1 MYTRGFKSARA
12 LLLVVCMGSVLPVWS
27 QSTSSGTLAGSVTD
41 PSNAVVP
48 GATVALTDSSTNI
61 ARTTSTN
68 KEGRY
73 IFVDVTPG
81 VYSISVTKSGFATS
95 KTEKHEVKV
104 GESLT
109 LNLSLQVGGANVVV
123 EVSATGTELQTM
135 NATVGNTVTALA
147 IDNLPS
153 IGRDVNTFIELQPGV
168 SAGGDVAGA
177 VNDQS
182 YFSLDG
188 GNNSNDMDGS
198 GGVYTAGQQNLVIG
212 DPTGGMSTQ
221 SFTFSA
227 PSGVLPT
234 PADSVEEFKVN
245 TAGQTADFNSSAG
258 AEIQI
263 VTKRGTSSFHGT
275 AYEYYKD
282 NNWSSNA
289 WANNQNNWE
298 GVAQCGAPNCGHI
311 GLPSYHYSRFGGAIG
326 GPVTNKE
333 ILGGKTFFF
342 YNYEGFRYPNSET
355 ITRNVPSPALR
366 LGLLTNA
373 ATGTIAYNLNN
384 APVVFNGVTYAAN
397 YGCAG
402 APGGK
407 CDPLGLGLNPLVSQ
421 IWNKYEPQSN
431 STCAGGQ
438 YLCDNANV
446 LGFAANLSV
455 PITSNFD
462 VARIDHD
469 FGSKNHFMTSW
480 RYYKMNLAS
489 DSQIDIGGFF
499 PGDTLG
505 TPASQAGNPIRDWY
519 LVAGLTTNITT
530 NTTNDIHYSYLR
542 NWWAWSRAGAPPQI
556 PGLGGALELD
566 GGQQETQDL
575 GPFNVNN
582 GDIRRRFWDGHDNM
596 FRDDISM
603 LKGNHLFQFG
613 GTYQHNWDYHQRNDS
628 GGTINAFPVYEL
640 GNTTNGSGMGALAYP
655 CATTST
661 ISTTPKTCDSLYAN
675 VLGVLSIA
683 SQMFARSGASLTLDP
698 PLSNAFDQST
708 IPYYNVYFSDT
719 WHMKPTLTFTY
730 GLGWALEMP
739 PVEANGK
746 QAVLVDAANQPVT
759 TLGYLANIKTAALQG
774 NVYNPEVG
782 FALVGNASNGLKY
795 PYNPFYGEFS
805 PRVAVAWNPRFDGDS
820 IGGKLFGHDST
831 VVRGGYGRVYG
842 RTNGV
847 VQVLVPLLGLGLE
860 QPVACNSNLASV
872 GSPGNWACGA
882 SLAGTYSNGFRVGST
897 VSSTGG
903 PTVPLVSNVSTTLPQ
918 PAYPGFNNT
927 FSSNPEGLDPNFR
940 ANAIDSFDFTIQ
952 RQISRRV
959 TLEVGYI
966 GRRITH
972 EYQPVEL
979 NPVPYMMTLG
989 GQQFKQA
996 YANLVTQYCG
1006 GLKGLAAGGCAG
1018 ASTTGPTPVTPQ
1030 PFFETALKGTG
1041 YCNGFTS
1048 CTAAV
1053 ASNEGAAYGAG
1064 CTPSAACPA
1073 VNIATG
1079 NLNNAQVWGIWSDLD
1094 SGVGCPTGG
1103 CTVLPGVG
1111 NVGGF
1116 AFPRSL
1122 QSTPIPATCAA
1133 LGQGGLGNNGCTGS
1147 YTDGAFLNAS
1157 IGYGNY
1163 NAGFVSL
1170 KMADWRGLTL
1180 QNNFTWSKALGVG
1193 AQAQSSSVLT
1203 ALDPFNLQE
1212 QYGRQAWDRKFIYNV
1227 FLVYQPPFFK
1237 GQSGFIGRA
1246 LGGWTF
1252 ATIFA
1257 AGSGVPTQV
1266 GTTYSDYQGF
1276 GACDGIGCGD
1286 YDMENAVPIGS
1297 VPNRHAY
1304 YCPGNTYSG
1313 FCSTQ
1318 TNGFPVNYFP
1328 NGVLQASNWRNPI
1341 LGIDNRDG
1349 GSGILGGLA
1358 YWNMDFSIKKSIR
1371 VAEGISLEFQGVF
1384 ANVLNHNQWTD
1395 NYLGLY
1401 NTAGFGALGFNTAPD
1416 NGIGVNGEAEP
1427 RNIQLGARVRF

>member
-1 MYTRGFKSARA
+1 MYTRSVK
-12 LLLVVCMGSVLPVWS
+12 LVLVVLLVVCVGGVLPVWS
-27 QSTSSGTLAGSVTD
+27 QSTSSGTVAGSVVD
-41 PSNAVVP
+41 QSNAVVP
-48 GATVALTDSSTNI
+48 GATVTMTDSSTNI
-61 ARTTSTN
+61 ARTATTN

-81 VYSISVTKSGFATS
+81 LYDISVSKSGFATT
-95 KTEKHEVKV
+95 KTAKQEVKV

-109 LNLSLQVGGANVVV
+109 VNLSLQVGGANVVV

-188 GNNSNDMDGS
+188 GNNTNDMDGS
-198 GGVYTAGQQNLVIG
+198 GGVYTATQQNLVIG

-221 SFTFSA
+221 TFTYSA
-227 PSGVLPT
+227 PSGVMPT

-258 AEIQI
+258 AEIKV

-282 NNWSSNA
+282 NNWSSNS
-289 WANNQNNWE
+289 WQNNQNNFE
-298 GVAQCGAPNCGHI
+298 PGGHI

-326 GPVTNKE
+326 GPITNKE

-342 YNYEGFRYPNSET
+342 FNYEGFRYPNVET
-355 ITRNVPSPALR
+355 ITRNVPSPNLR
-366 LGLLTNA
+366 LGLLTDSV
-373 ATGTIAYNLNN
+373 TGAVDYNLNPY
-384 APVVFNGVTYAAN
+384 AVTASNGMSIPAN
-397 YGCAG
+397 FGCSG
-402 APGGK
+402 APGAT
-407 CDPLGLGLNPLVSQ
+407 CDPLGIGISSLLHNTGGTGLWDNH
-421 IWNKYEPQSN
+421 EPQSN
-431 STCAGGQ
+431 ATCSQ
-438 YLCDNANV
+438 SLCDSANI
-446 LGFAANLSV
+446 LGFAGNLSL

-462 VARIDHD
+462 VARLDHD
-469 FGSKNHFMTSW
+469 FGSKNHFMASY
-480 RYYKMNLAS
+480 RYYKIKLAS
-489 DSQIDIGGFF
+489 DSEVDIGGVF
-499 PGDTLG
+499 PGDTVG
-505 TPASQAGNPIRDWY
+505 TPASQSSDPVQDWY
-519 LVAGLTTNITT
+519 LVAGLTTNITS
-530 NTTNDIHYSYLR
+530 NTTNDIHYSFLR
-542 NWWAWSRAGAPPQI
+542 NWWAWSRGGAPPQI
-556 PGLGGALELD
+556 AGLGGALELD
-566 GGQQETQDL
+566 AGQATCGSTCQEL
-575 GPFNVNN
+575 GPFNVDNQQ
-582 GDIRRRFWDGHDNM
+582 IRRRFWDGHDQM
-596 FRDDISM
+596 LRDDISM

-628 GGTINAFPVYEL
+628 GGTINAFPVYSL
-640 GNTTNGSGMGALAYP
+640 GNGTNGSELSAAAYP
-655 CATTST
+655 CATTAT
-661 ISTTPKTCDSLYAN
+661 VSTTPGTCDSLVATD
-675 VLGVLSIA
+675 LGVVSIA
-683 SQMFARSGASLTLDP
+683 SQMFTRSGTSLTLNP
-698 PLSNAFDQST
+698 PLSNAYDQST

-719 WHMKPTLTFTY
+719 WHMRPTLTLTY

-739 PVEANGK
+739 PVEASGK

-759 TLGYLANIKTAALQG
+759 TLGYLANVKSAALAG
-774 NVYNPEVG
+774 NVYNPELG
-782 FALVGNASNGLKY
+782 FALVGNTSNGLKY

-820 IGGKLFGHDST
+820 LGGKIFGHDST
-831 VVRGGYGRVYG
+831 VIRGGYGRGYG

-860 QPVACNSNLASV
+860 QPVACEANQVV
-872 GSPGNWACGA
+872 GSAWTCGGSHTGTYGA
-882 SLAGTYSNGFRVGST
+882 SATQAFRVGSA
-897 VSSTGG
+897 VSSSGG
-903 PTVPLVSNVSTTLPQ
+903 PTVPLISNVSTTLPQ
-918 PAYPGFNNT
+918 PAFPGFNNT
-927 FSSNPEGLDPNFR
+927 FSSDPEGLDPNFR

-952 RQISRRV
+952 RQVSRRV

-1006 GLKGLAAGGCAG
+1006 GLKGLAGGGCAG
-1018 ASTTGPTPVTPQ
+1018 ASTTGPTSVTAQ
-1030 PFFETALKGTG
+1030 PFFETALAGTG

-1053 ASNEGAAYGAG
+1053 ASNEGVAYGAG
-1064 CTPSAACPA
+1064 CTPSATCPA

-1079 NLNNAQVWGIWSDLD
+1079 NLNNAQVWGLWSDLD
-1094 SGVGCPTGG
+1094 SGAAGCPAGG
-1103 CTVLPGVG
+1103 CTVVNG
-1111 NVGGF
+1111 NIGAF
-1116 AFPRSL
+1116 NFPRSL
-1122 QSTPIPATCAA
+1122 QSTPIAANCTA
-1133 LGQGGLGNNGCTGS
+1133 LGGTGTNGCSGS
-1147 YTDGAFLNAS
+1147 YTDGAYLNAS
-1157 IGYGNY
+1157 IGHGNY

-1180 QNNFTWSKALGVG
+1180 QNNFTWSKALGLG

-1203 ALDPFNLQE
+1203 ALDPFNLDE

-1227 FLVYQPPFFK
+1227 FVVYQPPFFK
-1237 GQSGFIGRA
+1237 GQSGFMGRA

-1257 AGSGVPTQV
+1257 AGSGQPTQV
-1266 GTTYSDYQGF
+1266 GTTYGDYQGF
-1276 GACDGIGCGD
+1276 GACDGVGCGD
-1286 YDMENAVPIGS
+1286 YDMENAVPLGP
-1297 VPNRHAY
+1297 VPHVHAY
-1304 YCPGNTYSG
+1304 NCINNAACGA
-1313 FCSTQ
+1313 Q
-1318 TNGFPVNYFP
+1318 TNGYPFNYFP
-1328 NGVLQASNWRNPI
+1328 NGVNQAQNWRNPI
-1341 LGIDNRDG
+1341 LGIDTRDG
-1349 GSGILGGLA
+1349 GAGILGGLS
-1358 YWNMDFSIKKSIR
+1358 YWNMDFSIKKSVR
-1371 VAEGISLEFQGVF
+1371 VAEGINLEFQGVF

-1401 NTAGFGALGFNTAPD
+1401 NDGGFGALGAL
-1416 NGIGVNGEAEP
+1416 GEGEP
-1427 RNIQLGARVRF
+1427 RNIELGARVRF